1 MTKKPA
7 IKEEARYRYR
17 LRHGFNGVLRVDAL
31 VQKRN
36 GWWVI
41 GFDRKNKRSVEVQP
55 GAVFPLNTGIT
66 DVQYGA
72 PHKWPA
78 LGV

>member
-17 LRHGFNGVLRVDAL
+17 RRHGFHGVLRVDAL

-36 GWWVI
+36 GWW
-41 GFDRKNKRSVEVQP
+41 
-55 GAVFPLNTGIT
+55 A
-66 DVQYGA
+66 A
-72 PHKWPA
+72 A
-78 LGV
+78 